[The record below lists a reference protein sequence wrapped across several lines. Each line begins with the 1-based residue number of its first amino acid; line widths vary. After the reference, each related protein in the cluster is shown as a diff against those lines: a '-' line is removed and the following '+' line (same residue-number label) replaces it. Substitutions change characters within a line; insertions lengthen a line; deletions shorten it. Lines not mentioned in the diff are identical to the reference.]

1 MDFFPFL
8 AIIRF
13 EFFLLEM
20 LNIIKLKFFSKNIDR
35 KFPYIFFKITNNV
48 ELIVFIHTLPIILF
62 SFDKQIYRE

>member
-62 SFDKQIYRE
+62 R